1 MKKWEYKVVET
12 DGADVYWIQRET
24 NKLSP
29 EGWEIISVFPK
40 IYNGNTI
47 KAIIT
52 AKRLIHQKKNTSTPK
67 PAKIW

>member
-12 DGADVYWIQRET
+12 DWVDASWIQREAD
-24 NKLSP
+24 KLSP

-40 IYNGNTI
+40 VYNSTTV

-52 AKRLIHQKKNTSTPK
+52 AKRLIHQQKKKSSSLY
-67 PAKIW
+67 

>member
-1 MKKWEYKVVET
+1 MKKWEYKVVAT
-12 DGADVYWIQRET
+12 DWVDASWIQREA

-40 IYNGNTI
+40 VYNGTTV

-52 AKRLIHQKKNTSTPK
+52 AKRLIHQQKKKSSSLY
-67 PAKIW
+67 